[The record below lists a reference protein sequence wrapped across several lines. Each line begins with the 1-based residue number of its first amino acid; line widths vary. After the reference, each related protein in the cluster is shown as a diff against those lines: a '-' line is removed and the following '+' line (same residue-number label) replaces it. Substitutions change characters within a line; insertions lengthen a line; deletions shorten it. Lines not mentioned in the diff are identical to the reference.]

1 MGGFTG
7 GHEPVRED
15 EHTRTH
21 KHTHTQI
28 LKCQQT
34 NQQTQDTH
42 TQVRQVCVL
51 SVCSTFL
58 SESVTTLQRG
68 LTLLFF
74 STLSERSVIRASF
87 AHEMMQRRPSDVFVQ
102 RHRVHTSV
110 SIHQLS
116 VQELE
121 ADETSYFNLII

>member
-15 EHTRTH
+15 EHTHTRTH

-42 TQVRQVCVL
+42 TGTSGVCALSLQHVSVRECNDTPARSH
-51 SVCSTFL
+51 SV
-58 SESVTTLQRG
+58 V
-68 LTLLFF
+68 FF
-74 STLSERSVIRASF
+74 HS
-87 AHEMMQRRPSDVFVQ
+87 Q
-102 RHRVHTSV
+102 
-110 SIHQLS
+110 
-116 VQELE
+116 
-121 ADETSYFNLII
+121 